1 MQNILER
8 TEARV
13 PNHRG
18 RNRGGGRGPTTP
30 RRLVRT
36 EDRSENRFETI
47 NGHSILLGTNLQG
60 EKLVL
65 ATENS
70 VGATVELRE
79 RLYRGVLLNKH
90 ILSGG

>member
-1 MQNILER
+1 M
-8 TEARV
+8 
-13 PNHRG
+13 
-18 RNRGGGRGPTTP
+18 P
-30 RRLVRT
+30 RRLLRT
-36 EDRSENRFETI
+36 EDRSENRLELI

-79 RLYRGVLLNKH
+79 RLYRGVLSNKH
-90 ILSGG
+90 VLSGG